1 MRDLIKG
8 EADKRVRPLQAV
20 VFFVVFFLVSCGF
33 AASQEIIVTTPGF
46 KPLHRSFLTLSHSVA
61 YCLFASMELARA
73 GWTPGQRTTP
83 LRHYLAVAVFC
94 FLSVFLANNSDA
106 RRVRGRPP
114 LVRNPIAGLTY
125 IDYSTRVMFKCAKPI
140 PTMLLSMVYIFKEFS
155 PRPAEL
161 ILYTYAISAAGGLA
175 FFAASDE
182 PQAMVAFV
190 AREPEILAKMFA
202 SEIFGYASISCVV
215 RLVEAFG
222 ATNAELV
229 KTVRKGVTVAL
240 SFVVLEGKTPTAAHY
255 RGALLFFSG
264 TALSIYAKDKRRAA
278 ADSARATAPPV

>member
-20 VFFVVFFLVSCGF
+20 AFFVVFFLVSCGF

-106 RRVRGRPP
+106 RRVRAAR
-114 LVRNPIAGLTY
+114 RSFETQSQSQASRT
-125 IDYSTRVMFKCAKPI
+125 ST
-140 PTMLLSMVYIFKEFS
+140 T
-155 PRPAEL
+155 
-161 ILYTYAISAAGGLA
+161 
-175 FFAASDE
+175 
-182 PQAMVAFV
+182 
-190 AREPEILAKMFA
+190 
-202 SEIFGYASISCVV
+202 
-215 RLVEAFG
+215 
-222 ATNAELV
+222 
-229 KTVRKGVTVAL
+229 
-240 SFVVLEGKTPTAAHY
+240 
-255 RGALLFFSG
+255 
-264 TALSIYAKDKRRAA
+264 
-278 ADSARATAPPV
+278 ARASCSSAPSPSRRCS

>member
-83 LRHYLAVAVFC
+83 LRHYMAVAVFC

-106 RRVRGRPP
+106 RRVR
-114 LVRNPIAGLTY
+114 
-125 IDYSTRVMFKCAKPI
+125 
-140 PTMLLSMVYIFKEFS
+140 
-155 PRPAEL
+155 
-161 ILYTYAISAAGGLA
+161 
-175 FFAASDE
+175 
-182 PQAMVAFV
+182 
-190 AREPEILAKMFA
+190 
-202 SEIFGYASISCVV
+202 
-215 RLVEAFG
+215 
-222 ATNAELV
+222 
-229 KTVRKGVTVAL
+229 
-240 SFVVLEGKTPTAAHY
+240 
-255 RGALLFFSG
+255 
-264 TALSIYAKDKRRAA
+264 
-278 ADSARATAPPV
+278 

>member
-1 MRDLIKG
+1 MQRPLLAVASDSSGAAAPPDTAPSSPSKSTKPAMRDLIKG

-140 PTMLLSMVYIFKEFS
+140 PTMLLSMVRPFS
-155 PRPAEL
+155 AR
-161 ILYTYAISAAGGLA
+161 
-175 FFAASDE
+175 AS
-182 PQAMVAFV
+182 
-190 AREPEILAKMFA
+190 
-202 SEIFGYASISCVV
+202 
-215 RLVEAFG
+215 
-222 ATNAELV
+222 
-229 KTVRKGVTVAL
+229 
-240 SFVVLEGKTPTAAHY
+240 
-255 RGALLFFSG
+255 
-264 TALSIYAKDKRRAA
+264 RRAA
-278 ADSARATAPPV
+278 AAGDARLRPQLLVARVRGGRGPGRGPRHGHHRRRRGAGDALRRRGVRRAPRPARAVGRRRRRARARRDPLRRLRVDLRAGRSSCLRATVTATPP

>member
-20 VFFVVFFLVSCGF
+20 AFFVVFFLVSCGF

-106 RRVRGRPP
+106 RRVRAAR
-114 LVRNPIAGLTY
+114 RSFETQSQASRT
-125 IDYSTRVMFKCAKPI
+125 ST
-140 PTMLLSMVYIFKEFS
+140 T
-155 PRPAEL
+155 
-161 ILYTYAISAAGGLA
+161 
-175 FFAASDE
+175 
-182 PQAMVAFV
+182 
-190 AREPEILAKMFA
+190 
-202 SEIFGYASISCVV
+202 
-215 RLVEAFG
+215 
-222 ATNAELV
+222 
-229 KTVRKGVTVAL
+229 
-240 SFVVLEGKTPTAAHY
+240 
-255 RGALLFFSG
+255 
-264 TALSIYAKDKRRAA
+264 
-278 ADSARATAPPV
+278 ARASCSSAPSPSRR